1 MTDID
6 APHEG
11 GRREELIAAALAGE
25 LTPEEAAELD
35 RLRSADPSIDREL
48 ASFGALLD
56 GVRGVGSWEEAEPSD
71 ELRARIVG
79 ASLEEDGERPAA
91 PRRVR
96 LPFAV
101 GAAAACL
108 ALGAVGGVAAGS
120 LQDRAVD
127 GPPGTL
133 GAIESIAFVEG
144 AGSDR
149 IEVDG
154 SVVAHTWGTET
165 ILRGEGFA
173 VGETYELVLVTD
185 SGDRLPSGSFLGS
198 AAELDCE
205 MNAAVLRESVASI
218 EITDASGAS
227 VAVATLPAVMTTP
240 GV

>member
-6 APHEG
+6 EPHDG

-25 LTPEEAAELD
+25 LTPEEASELD
-35 RLRSADPSIDREL
+35 RLRAGDPTIDREL

-56 GVRGVGSWEEAEPSD
+56 DVHGVGSWEEVQPSE
-71 ELRARIVG
+71 ELRARIV
-79 ASLEEDGERPAA
+79 EPPVERRAA

-108 ALGAVGGVAAGS
+108 ALGVAGGVAAGA
-120 LQDRAVD
+120 LEDRAVE

-133 GAIESIAFVEG
+133 GAVETIAFVEG

-185 SGDRLPSGSFLGS
+185 SGERLPSGSFLGS
-198 AAELDCE
+198 AVEIDCE
-205 MNAAVLRESVASI
+205 MNAAVLREAVESI
-218 EITDASGAS
+218 EITDASGAP
-227 VAVATLPAVMTTP
+227 VATATLPEV
-240 GV
+240 

>member
-6 APHEG
+6 EPHDG

-25 LTPEEAAELD
+25 LTPEEAFELD
-35 RLRSADPSIDREL
+35 RLRAGDPTVDREL

-56 GVRGVGSWEEAEPSD
+56 DVHRLGSWEEVQPSE
-71 ELRARIVG
+71 ELRARIVEPPV
-79 ASLEEDGERPAA
+79 EESAGRTAV

-108 ALGAVGGVAAGS
+108 ALGAVGGVAAGA

-133 GAIESIAFVEG
+133 GAVETIAFVEG

-185 SGDRLPSGSFLGS
+185 SGERLPSGSFLGS
-198 AAELDCE
+198 AVEIDCE
-205 MNAAVLRESVASI
+205 MNAAVLREAVESI
-218 EITDASGAS
+218 EITDASGTP
-227 VAVATLPAVMTTP
+227 VATATLPEV
-240 GV
+240 